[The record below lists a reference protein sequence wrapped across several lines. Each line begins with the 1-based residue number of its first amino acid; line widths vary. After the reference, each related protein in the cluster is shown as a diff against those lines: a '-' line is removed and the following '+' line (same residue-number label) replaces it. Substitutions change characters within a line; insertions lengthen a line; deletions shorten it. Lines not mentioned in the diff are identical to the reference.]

1 MKYIKKIF
9 ESNET
14 SLDQIKD
21 IFQDLSDITYVNITE
36 EYFAENYD
44 ESPYHV
50 LKVTHCPAGRCFIP
64 MSAAIEIGDGNQIE
78 RIGYSIRIK
87 DQIQLS
93 GFRLISDIF
102 DCLDKSIKMIK
113 SIDPTMEVYIRKTE
127 SIIPDIYL
135 LKEENREEI
144 IKHQITLDVD
154 YVVNIVNSTPSH
166 KKISKNIFTNIN
178 VSKNKT
184 EISFQNELEE
194 EFVKSFKFMWME
206 EVNSDCEISSLN
218 NKILI
223 RFKEDLY

>member
-44 ESPYHV
+44 ESPY
-50 LKVTHCPAGRCFIP
+50 
-64 MSAAIEIGDGNQIE
+64 AAIEIGDGNQIE

-194 EFVKSFKFMWME
+194 EFVKSFKFMWMQ
-206 EVNSDCEISSLN
+206 EVNSNCEISSLN

>member
-44 ESPYHV
+44 ESPYD
-50 LKVTHCPAGRCFIP
+50 
-64 MSAAIEIGDGNQIE
+64 AIEIGDGNQIE

-206 EVNSDCEISSLN
+206 EVKFYKINSDCEISSLN

>member
-44 ESPYHV
+44 EPPYAV
-50 LKVTHCPAGRCFIP
+50 
-64 MSAAIEIGDGNQIE
+64 IEIVDGNQIE

-194 EFVKSFKFMWME
+194 EFVKSFKFMWMQ
-206 EVNSDCEISSLN
+206 EVNSNCEISSLN

>member
-44 ESPYHV
+44 ESPYAV
-50 LKVTHCPAGRCFIP
+50 
-64 MSAAIEIGDGNQIE
+64 IEIVDGNQIE

-154 YVVNIVNSTPSH
+154 YVIDYINKLKYH

-194 EFVKSFKFMWME
+194 EFVKSFKFMWMG

>member
-44 ESPYHV
+44 ESPYAV
-50 LKVTHCPAGRCFIP
+50 
-64 MSAAIEIGDGNQIE
+64 IEIVDGNQIE

-154 YVVNIVNSTPSH
+154 YVIDYINNTPSH

-194 EFVKSFKFMWME
+194 EFVKSFKFMWMG

>member
-44 ESPYHV
+44 ESPYAV
-50 LKVTHCPAGRCFIP
+50 
-64 MSAAIEIGDGNQIE
+64 IEIVDGNQIE

-194 EFVKSFKFMWME
+194 EFVKSFKFMWMG

>member
-36 EYFAENYD
+36 EYFAENY
-44 ESPYHV
+44 ESPYAV
-50 LKVTHCPAGRCFIP
+50 
-64 MSAAIEIGDGNQIE
+64 IEIVDGNQIE

-154 YVVNIVNSTPSH
+154 YVIDYINNTPSH

-194 EFVKSFKFMWME
+194 EFVKSFKFMWMG